1 MKVILNKC
9 YGGFGVSQ
17 KAYELYAKKKG
28 IEIFVYKLE
37 CTNDKPIYRKTDM
50 GSSIFTITFTK
61 DFGDYVDLYDDNSE
75 KYILELCSN
84 HREDP
89 VLIEVLEELVERA
102 TPKPV
107 NKKRAI
113 MSLPKTHILL
123 HTGHCPICDKAVSH
137 SSCVEKDG
145 LFCNDC
151 GQALDWGDNETT

>member
-17 KAYELYAKKKG
+17 EAYELYAKKKG

-89 VLIEVLEELVERA
+89 VLIEVVEELGDRANSPFSKLVVVDIPDGMEYEIDDYDGVE
-102 TPKPV
+102 T
-107 NKKRAI
+107 
-113 MSLPKTHILL
+113 L
-123 HTGHCPICDKAVSH
+123 HQK
-137 SSCVEKDG
+137 VEK
-145 LFCNDC
+145 
-151 GQALDWGDNETT
+151 W

>member
-28 IEIFVYKLE
+28 IEIFAYKLE

-84 HREDP
+84 HREDR
-89 VLIEVLEELVERA
+89 VLIEVVEELGDRANSPFSKLVIVDIPDGMEYEIDDYDGVE
-102 TPKPV
+102 T
-107 NKKRAI
+107 
-113 MSLPKTHILL
+113 L
-123 HTGHCPICDKAVSH
+123 HQK
-137 SSCVEKDG
+137 VEK
-145 LFCNDC
+145 
-151 GQALDWGDNETT
+151 W